1 MGDVDEE
8 WDDGAEGEEYSD
20 EEGESNTDGSDEDE
34 EDIQLRHKR
43 ERMDRLKESPP
54 SEIIEEAKQ
63 QARSEVR
70 ATMNSVES
78 LKDIGR
84 LIRGREQELE
94 MMKMERS
101 KVLRGQVSSAR
112 TAINLLEAS
121 QLAIDDIR
129 HKFDDV
135 KDHIFKKN
143 LPRKNQILELSFK
156 HSMIEHIVNSVE
168 MIKDLAKSDGILKDL
183 RGKIKDEKKFE
194 FELLQIHKT
203 IEGIETLRDRLHRM
217 ALDPTQIFQPS
228 DNADSWAPEKFRAI
242 KPVVK
247 EFEENMWYYMEDCL
261 SVAMEK
267 PRVLVKI
274 NQIIEFE
281 TMRDLD
287 RIELG
292 EPFKPKKWM
301 EVCDEKIQIFIDKRF
316 KYFEITSPEEEK
328 GEKMIERDR
337 AHEEGQLSQG
347 EMKIIASHL
356 AGFGVTIEEMH
367 RRVDDLSNIKEYLI
381 PCFPD
386 KAQGNEVRSRGENVS
401 RTLFTAFHQRLFYFL
416 EYLAKQREML
426 ILAPRS
432 IVKYIDFIENYYWR
446 MDEQLFVD
454 TDATTGLLRPDL
466 RTAISI
472 PMRAFYLEGMRRKF
486 GEFANAMCDA
496 DYTTAG
502 STQPEEGGEFHGLIK
517 SSTVQDVFNM
527 LYQNIKTIEEMND
540 QKFLA
545 EGYSVLGKCLYD
557 YTSVISQKL
566 HSLEHDGMKND
577 MFLFGAITV
586 NNTVPFVKE
595 SDVFIAKA
603 MVSCG
608 EYASML
614 VTEEEDFDDIIAKLQ
629 DVQQQALSSTVNA
642 LLKKSTD
649 KHLTYVFVPGK
660 WYPGYDGASMQKKI
674 KKSNKLPAVVAI
686 TDDLNYG
693 FEKLQPVLPPWDMI
707 QLITLT
713 LERLLTHYALRIF
726 KSDDMKIGTR
736 ETKKPNSPWIGTAY
750 FMEDMNL
757 IKELFKHWIK
767 KTDPGAS
774 VADPDTIVDGLV
786 GIMMLLLDLIN
797 IEKSDATTLGEKVEK
812 LAWNCP
818 DFDVDSLQHICDGRA
833 FPTEM
838 VAQLVR
844 KLGDGKAE
852 SEGGSSFMPFS
863 EVIKAPEE
871 EQEVAA
877 SAADEE
883 AAEEAA
889 DVHEEAMQKI
899 QAAFEDATIDLENR
913 GDEAMDLDDFMNQ

>member
-1 MGDVDEE
+1 MGDVEEEE
-8 WDDGAEGEEYSD
+8 WEEGPEEESD
-20 EEGESNTDGSDEDE
+20 EGESNSDGSDEDE

-129 HKFDDV
+129 HEFDDV
-135 KDHIFKKN
+135 KEHIYKKN

-156 HSMIEHIVNSVE
+156 HSMIKRIVDSVE
-168 MIKDLAKSDGILKDL
+168 MIKDINNSGGILKEL
-183 RGKIKDEKKFE
+183 RGKIKDEKKLE
-194 FELLQIHKT
+194 FGLLDIHKQ
-203 IEGIETLRDRLHRM
+203 IEGIETLRDSLHRM
-217 ALDPTQIFQPS
+217 ALDPNMIFQPS
-228 DNADSWAPEKFRAI
+228 DNADSWAPEKFRGM

-247 EFEENMWYYMEDCL
+247 EFEDSMWYYMEDCL
-261 SVAMEK
+261 MIAMEK

-274 NQIIEFE
+274 NQIIEYE
-281 TMRDLD
+281 TMRDVD

-292 EPFKPKKWM
+292 DPFKPKKWL
-301 EVCDEKIQIFIDKRF
+301 EVCDEKIQVFIDKRF
-316 KYFEITSPEEEK
+316 KYFEVTSAEEEK
-328 GEKMIERDR
+328 GDKMGVRDA
-337 AHEEGQLSQG
+337 AHKEGKQSPG

-401 RTLFTAFHQRLFYFL
+401 RTLFIAFHQRLFHFL
-416 EYLAKQREML
+416 DYLAQQRDML

-486 GEFANAMCDA
+486 GDFAIAMCNE
-496 DYTTAG
+496 DYKTAG
-502 STQPEEGGEFHGLIK
+502 SRKPEEGGEYDGLLK

-540 QKFLA
+540 QQFLA

-557 YTSVISQKL
+557 YTSVISDKL
-566 HSLEHDGMKND
+566 NSLEHDGMKSD

-595 SDVFIAKA
+595 SDTFIAKA

-614 VTEEEDFDDIIAKLQ
+614 VTEEEDFDDIIFKLQ

-642 LLKKSTD
+642 LLKKTCD

-674 KKSNKLPAVVAI
+674 KKSNKLPAVVSI

-713 LERLLTHYALRIF
+713 LQRLLTHYTLRIF
-726 KSDDMKIGTR
+726 TSDDMKIGTR
-736 ETKKPNSPWIGTAY
+736 EKGLNGPWIGTAY
-750 FMEDMNL
+750 YEEDMNL

-774 VADPDTIVDGLV
+774 VADPDTIVDGHV
-786 GIMMLLLDLIN
+786 GILTQLLSIIN
-797 IEKSDATTLGEKVEK
+797 IDQSNPDLSEAVYK
-812 LAWNCP
+812 LSGDCP
-818 DFDVDSLQHICDGRA
+818 DFSVDKLMHIVDSRNLGNMADGLK
-833 FPTEM
+833 
-838 VAQLVR
+838 Q
-844 KLGDGKAE
+844 KLGDGKFN
-852 SEGGSSFMPFS
+852 SEGGSAFMPFS
-863 EVIKAPEE
+863 DVIRAPDE
-871 EQEVAA
+871 EQEDAPNAEDEAA
-877 SAADEE
+877 AAEAEGQDEE
-883 AAEEAA
+883 T
-889 DVHEEAMQKI
+889 MQKI

-913 GDEAMDLDDFMNQ
+913 GDEAMDLEDFLDQ